1 MKTWNLDK
9 LYLSFD
15 DEKYQNDLK
24 TMDQLII
31 EFNSLASNFENY
43 DDKCNKLVNFM
54 QKQIILD
61 EVIGKLYRFA
71 SLTESVDSTNQQAT
85 KMSNSIRRKATELTK
100 VNTIFTK
107 WLASYPNLDADIL
120 QNPFLKEH
128 DFYLNEIKENASHM
142 LSNDLEL
149 MIAKLRQTGSSAW
162 GTLQSLLTSTLEV
175 EYNNE
180 IITLSEVR
188 NLAEDPSQEV
198 RKNAYEAELKAYKK
212 IDKSIAA
219 ALNAIKGEVNTIAK
233 ARGYNSPLDQALSNS
248 RLTEETL
255 FAMQEAVKEFYPIF
269 RKYLRRKAELLGH
282 KNGLPF
288 YDLYAPMGSVN
299 TRFTPEEANDYILKN
314 FKTFSPSLFNLAK
327 KAFVED
333 WIDYTPR
340 KGKRGGAFCSNIHSI
355 KESRIMTNF
364 TGAFGDMITLAH
376 ELGHAYHGDV
386 IFKESSLNS
395 SYTMPVAETASTF
408 CETIVNKAALKD
420 AKSNEERIFLL
431 ESSIQ
436 GYTAV
441 VIDIM
446 SRFIFEKAVFEGRE
460 STVFDVEELNNIMVN
475 AQLETYG
482 EGLDKDCLHPY
493 MWVCKPHY
501 YSGGLSYYNFPYT
514 FGLLFAKGL
523 YSLYVK
529 DNDLFIANYD
539 KLLAATGKM
548 KVEEVAKLMNIDVTK
563 KEFWLNSLEM
573 LKEDI
578 ELFLEIT
585 K

>member
-31 EFNSLASNFENY
+31 EFNSLAVNFENY
-43 DDKCNKLVNFM
+43 DDKCRKLVDFM

-175 EYNNE
+175 EYKNE

-198 RKNAYEAELKAYKK
+198 RREAYEAELKAYKK

-248 RLTEETL
+248 RITEETL
-255 FAMQEAVKEFYPIF
+255 VAMQGAVKEYYPIF
-269 RKYLRRKAELLGH
+269 REYLRRKAELLGH

-446 SRFIFEKAVFEGRE
+446 SRFIFEKTVFEGRE

-482 EGLDKDCLHPY
+482 DGLDKNCLHPY

-523 YSLYVK
+523 YSIYLK

>member
-1 MKTWNLDK
+1 
-9 LYLSFD
+9 
-15 DEKYQNDLK
+15 
-24 TMDQLII
+24 
-31 EFNSLASNFENY
+31 
-43 DDKCNKLVNFM
+43 
-54 QKQIILD
+54 
-61 EVIGKLYRFA
+61 
-71 SLTESVDSTNQQAT
+71 
-85 KMSNSIRRKATELTK
+85 
-100 VNTIFTK
+100 
-107 WLASYPNLDADIL
+107 
-120 QNPFLKEH
+120 
-128 DFYLNEIKENASHM
+128 
-142 LSNDLEL
+142 
-149 MIAKLRQTGSSAW
+149 
-162 GTLQSLLTSTLEV
+162 
-175 EYNNE
+175 
-180 IITLSEVR
+180 
-188 NLAEDPSQEV
+188 
-198 RKNAYEAELKAYKK
+198 
-212 IDKSIAA
+212 
-219 ALNAIKGEVNTIAK
+219 
-233 ARGYNSPLDQALSNS
+233 
-248 RLTEETL
+248 
-255 FAMQEAVKEFYPIF
+255 
-269 RKYLRRKAELLGH
+269 
-282 KNGLPF
+282 
-288 YDLYAPMGSVN
+288 MGSVN

-446 SRFIFEKAVFEGRE
+446 SRFIFEKTVFEGRE

-482 EGLDKDCLHPY
+482 DGLDKNCLHPY

-523 YSLYVK
+523 YSIYLK